1 MIRFRIFGDGK
12 SNADVT
18 EHMIEHFHC
27 IFAETQTYFSLR
39 YLCFL
44 VAQTFY
50 ELWICFIVFGY
61 FF

>member
-27 IFAETQTYFSLR
+27 ILIAETQTYFSLR
-39 YLCFL
+39 HLCFL

-50 ELWICFIVFGY
+50 EL
-61 FF
+61 